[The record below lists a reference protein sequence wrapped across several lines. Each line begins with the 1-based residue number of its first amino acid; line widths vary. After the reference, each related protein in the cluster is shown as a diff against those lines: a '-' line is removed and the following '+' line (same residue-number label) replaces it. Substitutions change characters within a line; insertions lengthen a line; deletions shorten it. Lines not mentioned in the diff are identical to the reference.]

1 MIESGTDD
9 KKEKLS
15 KTWKVIS
22 PNNPNQ
28 TENQWGRPSK
38 LTWFIEAFEEVLN
51 ESEED
56 VIYFTDDELR
66 ELCNDRLE
74 ETAQISDTTFK
85 NWKAWRL
92 EDNAEYKRFVDL
104 YKKALAKQKRE
115 LFKSLKDDPQAWQR
129 MAWIIERKF
138 SAWNLKNINESKT
151 EHSGTLSIWNVLNEL
166 WDSEIDLTK

>member
-1 MIESGTDD
+1 MIE
-9 KKEKLS
+9 EQKLS
-15 KTWKVIS
+15 STWKPIS

-28 TENQWGRPSK
+28 TENQWGRKSK
-38 LTWFIEAFEEVLN
+38 LTWFVQAFEEVLKY
-51 ESEED
+51 SEAD

-66 ELCNDRLE
+66 ELCNERLE
-74 ETAQISDTTFK
+74 EKAQISTATFENRKAGTQK
-85 NWKAWRL
+85 NNV
-92 EDNAEYKRFVDL
+92 DYIRFLGL

-115 LFKSLKDDPQAWQR
+115 LFKKLQDDPQAWQR